1 MIQEF
6 LREEVPGET
15 GAILD
20 ITDGAAH
27 QAGLALRAHQV
38 ACNTTLDP
46 ARGRGGGGG
55 GVTCAALVDGRGAGR
70 QQTHGALQQ
79 RQHRVHLHGGHQAG
93 AGPGIGNW
101 YAVLGIGCHTITI
114 E

>member
-15 GAILD
+15 GAVLD

-38 ACNTTLDP
+38 ACNTTL
-46 ARGRGGGGG
+46 ARPSSGGGG

-93 AGPGIGNW
+93 AGTR
-101 YAVLGIGCHTITI
+101 YAVLGIDCHTITI